1 MVITLNKTDLKRVE
15 KLAHKFAKHD
25 KWTQSQHS
33 RGLIN
38 NSIET
43 EKDKKMTLA
52 KALKTK
58 NRLAQKVNNLQMEIQ
73 TENSYRKDSSKVTDV
88 EVLMK
93 ELQEATEE
101 LIKLKIAIFVAST
114 PMRENILRLSE
125 QKAKI
130 NFLKSINTTEGKEGN
145 KWAGDIEIEFAA
157 TYDKNYIKQEVL
169 KCENSIDTLQEELD
183 QFNHKTEIEI

>member
-1 MVITLNKTDLKRVE
+1 MEISLE
-15 KLAHKFAKHD
+15 QKFGC
-25 KWTQSQHS
+25 
-33 RGLIN
+33 GLIN